1 MRALTVR
8 FLKAGAQH
16 VQGQWRHLLVIPGH
30 CRAQPPAR
38 AASPCKGLP
47 FLASLEAWGWGAV
60 AGLDLKAHPLVLS
73 MTSAT
78 VDSQVVEGS
87 MKFR

>member
-1 MRALTVR
+1 MGNCRALQSQCPVY
-8 FLKAGAQH
+8 L
-16 VQGQWRHLLVIPGH
+16 GQWRHLVVIRGH
-30 CRAQPPAR
+30 CRAQPLAR

-47 FLASLEAWGWGAV
+47 LLASLEAWLGAG

>member
-1 MRALTVR
+1 MSGFAKPEPSITRGSGGTCWS
-8 FLKAGAQH
+8 FLGTAGLSL
-16 VQGQWRHLLVIPGH
+16 WPD
-30 CRAQPPAR
+30 
-38 AASPCKGLP
+38 ASPCKGLL

-60 AGLDLKAHPLVLS
+60 TGLDLKAHPLVLS

>member
-1 MRALTVR
+1 MGELIVR
-8 FLKAGAQH
+8 LCKAGAQH
-16 VQGQWRHLLVIPGH
+16 IQGQWRHLVVILGH
-30 CRAQPPAR
+30 CRAQPLAR

-47 FLASLEAWGWGAV
+47 LLASLEAWLGAG
-60 AGLDLKAHPLVLS
+60 AGLDLKAHPLLLS